1 MTIRRRLL
9 LGSVI
14 SAGLALVLFVVILI
28 SSRVVAEQNQERAA
42 FEGILKAVSE
52 LDILTYEYLLH
63 HEPRAEEQWRLRY
76 GSIEPLLDAAQ
87 GTSRDDSLLIA
98 RLYANLSSIGNAFS
112 HVVESHRSRQRLI
125 QTGASQ
131 DQIDAVSAVEDRWA
145 AQLMIASQSMI
156 SDASTLSERSAA
168 ELLGTQTW
176 ARDLALFA
184 TFVLL
189 TGSLTISLATVRTV
203 TRSFRRLHQGTEGI
217 GKGDLDYRID
227 LRSKDEF
234 GSLARSFDAM
244 AAQLQATTVSRDGLA
259 AEVAARRLA
268 EAERERLHTILE
280 ATPDMVSYATADG
293 QVMYMNQAGREVL
306 GIQPDAPIEGR
317 SISAGHPDWARQIL
331 AEVGIPT
338 ALRDGVWVGDT
349 AVLRHDGTEVPVS
362 QLVLAHRDAQG
373 QVSYLS
379 TICRDMTERRRA
391 EQILRESE
399 ARRKVAEAVETERQR
414 LFDVLETLPTM
425 VCLLTPDYQVAFANR
440 SFRKQFGESHGRHC
454 YEYCYG
460 RAEPCEFCESYTVLE
475 TGQPHHWEVI
485 TSDGIIVDVHDF
497 PFTDVDG
504 SPMIL
509 EMDIDITEQRHA
521 QEALIQTERLTAIG
535 RMAASLAHEINNPI
549 QSVVGCLGLAIE
561 TLEEGEDA
569 TRFLDVALEESERAA
584 RIVHR
589 MRDLGRSEEGH
600 KELAGVGEL
609 LEKVLVLTDHQA
621 HNQQVEVTWE
631 EEDGLPPVSMVRD
644 RIQQVFLNLV
654 LNALE
659 AMPEG
664 GKLHVRAGHTEEPA
678 GVEVSF
684 ADTGAGIAPQEVA
697 RLFEAFH
704 STKQLGLGLGLY
716 VSRNILQEHG
726 GRIDVQSEVGQG
738 ATFTVWLP
746 VEGG

>member
-9 LGSVI
+9 LGSAI
-14 SAGLALVLFVVILI
+14 SAGLALILFVVILV
-28 SSRVVAEQNQERAA
+28 SSRVVARQNQERAA
-42 FEGILKAVSE
+42 FQGILKAVSE

-98 RLYANLSSIGNAFS
+98 RLHANSSSIGNAFF
-112 HVVESHRSRQRLI
+112 HVVESHQSRQRLAEA
-125 QTGASQ
+125 GASHE
-131 DQIDAVSAVEDRWA
+131 QIDAVGAVEDRWA

-156 SDASTLSERSAA
+156 SDASILSERSAT
-168 ELLGTQTW
+168 ELLGTQRW

-184 TFVLL
+184 TLALL
-189 TGSLTISLATVRTV
+189 AGSLAMSLATVRTV

-227 LRSKDEF
+227 LQSKDEF
-234 GSLARSFDAM
+234 GSLAQAFDAM

-293 QVMYMNQAGREVL
+293 HVMYMNQAAREAL
-306 GIQPDAPIEGR
+306 GIPLDAPIDGH
-317 SISAGHPDWARQIL
+317 SMTAGHPDWAQQVL
-331 AEVGIPT
+331 AEIGIPT
-338 ALRDGVWVGDT
+338 ALRNGMWVGDT

-362 QLVLAHRDAQG
+362 QLVLAHQDVQG
-373 QVSYLS
+373 EVSYLS
-379 TICRDMTERRRA
+379 TICRDMTERLRA
-391 EQILRESE
+391 EQVLRESE
-399 ARRKVAEAVETERQR
+399 ARRKVAEAVEAERQR

-425 VCLLTPDYQVAFANR
+425 VCLLTPDYHVAFANR
-440 SFRKQFGESHGRHC
+440 GFRETFGESHGRHC

-460 RAEPCEFCESYTVLE
+460 RAEPCEFCQSYTVLE
-475 TGQPHHWEVI
+475 TGQAHHWEV
-485 TSDGIIVDVHDF
+485 TALDGTIVDVHDF

-561 TLEEGEDA
+561 TLAEGEDA
-569 TRFLDVALEESERAA
+569 TRFLDVAMEESERAA
-584 RIVHR
+584 RIVYR
-589 MRDLGRSEEGH
+589 MRDLGRSEDGH
-600 KELAGVGEL
+600 KEPAAVGEL
-609 LEKVLVLTDHQA
+609 LEKVLILTGHQA
-621 HNQQVEVTWE
+621 HNQQVEVSWE
-631 EEDGLPPVSMVRD
+631 GEDSLPPVPMVRD

-664 GKLHVRAGHTEEPA
+664 GELHIRAGHTDEPA
-678 GVEVSF
+678 GVQVSF
-684 ADTGAGIAPQEVA
+684 ADTGVGIAPEEVA

-716 VSRNILQEHG
+716 VSRNIVQEHG
-726 GRIDVQSEVGQG
+726 GWIDVQSEVGQG
-738 ATFTVWLP
+738 ATFNVWLP
-746 VEGG
+746 ADGA